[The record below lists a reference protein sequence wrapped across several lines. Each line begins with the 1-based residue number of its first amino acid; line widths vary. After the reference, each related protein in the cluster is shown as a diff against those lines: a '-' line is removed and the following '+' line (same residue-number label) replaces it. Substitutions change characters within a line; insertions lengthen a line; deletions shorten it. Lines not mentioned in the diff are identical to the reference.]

1 MGSEIYIR
9 EKLEKKR
16 VSIEE
21 IKRIAMNNEELFE
34 AAENALAQK
43 PAVGVEMML

>member
-34 AAENALAQK
+34 AAEKCTRSKACCW
-43 PAVGVEMML
+43 G